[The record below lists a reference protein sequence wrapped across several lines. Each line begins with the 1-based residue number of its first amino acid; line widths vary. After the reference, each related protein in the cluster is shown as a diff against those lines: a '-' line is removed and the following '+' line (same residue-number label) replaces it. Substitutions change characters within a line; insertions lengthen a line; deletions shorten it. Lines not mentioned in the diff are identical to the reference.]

1 MRSFLNRLSC
11 LAVLIGLA
19 MPAAAI
25 EPKYLPPN
33 AEVAITVNL
42 KQILES
48 PLLKDKKD
56 LVDLAK
62 GFIKGKLEESPAK
75 EYLDKAGF
83 DIFRDL
89 HSITVTSDGSKDP
102 NNAFIAIEG
111 KFDAEKLVQVAKDA
125 ARDAG
130 DKLKVSKVGNVNIF
144 EISPKEDE
152 KTIYAGLINDSLLVA
167 APSREGLNAT
177 IARVNGG
184 RAAGIKP
191 ALKKLLETTN
201 AKQSFSFVASGDGL
215 AKLAESAPQQPGGQF
230 GAMLQSLDG
239 VAFSI
244 TLTKDISFQLAG
256 TAVDEESAKNMAKQA
271 NAGLTL
277 GKLFVGNKAKE
288 DENFQT
294 AADVINSLKIS
305 TQGTNVVLRGVIT
318 QENLDK
324 ALSLIPR

>member
-1 MRSFLNRLSC
+1 MRSFLNRLAC
-11 LAVLIGLA
+11 AFVLLVLA

-102 NNAFIAIEG
+102 SNLFIAIEG
-111 KFDAEKLVQVAKDA
+111 KFDPEKLVQVAKDA

-144 EISPKEDE
+144 EITPKEDE

-167 APSREGLNAT
+167 APSRDGLNAT

-201 AKQSFSFVASGDGL
+201 SKQSFSIVASGEGL
-215 AKLAESAPQQPGGQF
+215 AKMAESAPQQPGGQF
-230 GAMLQSLDG
+230 GAMLQSLEG
-239 VAFSI
+239 MAFSI
-244 TLTKDISFQLAG
+244 SLTKDIAFQLAG
-256 TAVDEESAKNMAKQA
+256 TATDEESAKNMAKQA

-318 QENLDK
+318 QENLEK